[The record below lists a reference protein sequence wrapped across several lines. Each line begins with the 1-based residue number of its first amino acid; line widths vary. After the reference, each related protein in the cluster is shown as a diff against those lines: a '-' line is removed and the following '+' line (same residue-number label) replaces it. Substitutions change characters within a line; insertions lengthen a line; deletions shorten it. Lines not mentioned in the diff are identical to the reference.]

1 MPDTVADQE
10 SGEVEDD
17 IDDVEMKEE
26 EVKQRLNIDHIQ
38 EIVGFFW
45 GIFLCTTG
53 TNNTFMQ

>member
-17 IDDVEMKEE
+17 IEDVEMKEE

>member
-26 EVKQRLNIDHIQ
+26 EVKQRWNIQCRSYPGDSW
-38 EIVGFFW
+38 V
-45 GIFLCTTG
+45 FLG
-53 TNNTFMQ
+53 YFLMHYWYMY

>member
-38 EIVGFFW
+38 EIVGFFC
-45 GIFLCTTG
+45 GIF
-53 TNNTFMQ
+53 FMHYWY